1 MGSSYRS
8 RHGYYDSF
16 RIKLPIITLPKKN
29 VKTAFLKIVVLNLT
43 YLKASFI
50 DLTQIQRN
58 MTAVFYVRHFSE
70 KVTMKI
76 HQFSADEALTSLHS
90 RHEGLTPAEAQHR
103 LKEYGKNEVE
113 VVRGEALIL
122 RLLKEFTH
130 FFALILWLA
139 AGLAFFAESRQPG
152 SGMSLLGYAI
162 LGVIVIN
169 GVFSFWQQYRAEQ
182 AITALQKLLPHTVK
196 VVREGEIGQ
205 TLAAELVPGDV
216 ILLQEGDNVPADCR
230 LLETFSLRVNNA
242 TVTGESLP
250 KARDSMPSS
259 EESLEHSRNTLLAG
273 TSVVSG
279 EGRALVFATGMYT
292 EFGKIAGLTQTTVKS
307 ISPLQLEIV
316 RLSRI
321 IAALAMILGIVF
333 FFIGQSMGLSFWDN
347 FIFAI
352 GIIVAN
358 VPEGLLPT
366 VTLSL
371 AMATQRMAKRNALIR
386 HLPAVETLG
395 CATVICTDKTGTLTE
410 NRMAVSKLYLGGNMV
425 TPTEIK
431 RQPDLIHTHR
441 RFFED
446 ALLCHNLKETHTAE
460 QSQIL
465 GDPMEIALVGM
476 AKTCLGETL
485 AYPKINEIPFDTDR
499 KRLSTVHQTPQGIV
513 LYCKGALEM
522 VLPLCSQVQTTT
534 GIVPF
539 TAEVRQD
546 FIDAQEMMASKGL
559 RVLAFAWKALDEP
572 HNCQRSEH
580 NLILCGLVG
589 LEDPPRPEVPG
600 AIQKCRTAGIKVIM
614 VTGDHPHTALAI
626 GRQIGQIQGDNPVV
640 ITGDRLRKLS
650 ETQLR
655 LALEAPDIIFARVGA
670 DQKMRIVA
678 ALQKKKHIVA
688 VTGDGVNDAPA
699 LKLADIGIAMGIT
712 GTDVAKEAADMVLL
726 DDNFSSIIAA
736 IEEGRA
742 VYANIRKFLAYILT
756 SNIPEIVPYL
766 AFALLKIPLPLTIIQ
781 ILAVDL
787 GTDMLPALGL
797 GAEKPEVDIM
807 GKPPRPRHERLLDWP
822 LLGRAYLFLGVME
835 AIAAMSA
842 YFFVLHTGGWQWG
855 ETLGSHDALYLE
867 ATTACFSAI
876 IVMQIVN
883 VYLCKTPGYSLFS
896 TRLLDNRI
904 ILWGIALE
912 IVLLV
917 FIAYTEWGNLIFGT
931 LPLAPE
937 LWLFVLP
944 FALGMLLLEELRK
957 FMVAREYIK

>member
-1 MGSSYRS
+1 
-8 RHGYYDSF
+8 
-16 RIKLPIITLPKKN
+16 
-29 VKTAFLKIVVLNLT
+29 
-43 YLKASFI
+43 
-50 DLTQIQRN
+50 
-58 MTAVFYVRHFSE
+58 
-70 KVTMKI
+70 MKI

-90 RHEGLTPAEAQHR
+90 RHEGLTQAEAQHR
-103 LKEYGKNEVE
+103 LKEYGTNEVE
-113 VVRGEALIL
+113 VVCGEALII

-152 SGMSLLGYAI
+152 EGMSVLGYAI

-169 GVFSFWQQYRAEQ
+169 GLFSFWQQFRAER
-182 AITALQKLLPHTVK
+182 AITALQKLLPHYVK
-196 VVREGEIGQ
+196 VFRDGEIVQ
-205 TLAAELVPGDV
+205 TLVAELVPGDV

-230 LLETFSLRVNNA
+230 LLEAFSLRVNNA

-250 KARDSMPSS
+250 KARDALPSS

-279 EGRALVFATGMYT
+279 EGKAVVFATGMYT

-307 ISPLQLEIV
+307 VSPLQLEIV

-321 IAALAMILGIVF
+321 IALLAMTLGTVF
-333 FFIGQSMGLSFWDN
+333 FFIGRSMGLSFWEN

-371 AMATQRMAKRNALIR
+371 AMATQRMAKRNALVR
-386 HLPAVETLG
+386 HLPAVEALG
-395 CATVICTDKTGTLTE
+395 CTTVICTDKTGTLTE
-410 NRMAVSKLYLGGNMV
+410 NRMAVSTVYLGGSMV

-431 RQPDLIHTHR
+431 RQPELKKIHR

-446 ALLCHNLKETHTAE
+446 ALLCHNLKETHTAG
-460 QSQIL
+460 QWQVL
-465 GDPMEIALVGM
+465 GDPMEIALVRM

-499 KRLSTVHQTPQGIV
+499 KRLSTVHQTPKGCV

-522 VLPLCSQVQTTT
+522 LLPLCSQVQTAT
-534 GIVPF
+534 GIAPL
-539 TAEVRQD
+539 TAETRQD
-546 FIDAQEMMASKGL
+546 FVTAQESMAAKGL
-559 RVLAFAWKALDEP
+559 RVLAFAWKPLEES
-572 HNCQRSEH
+572 HNCQGQEQD
-580 NLILCGLVG
+580 LILCGLVG
-589 LEDPPRPEVPG
+589 LEDPPRPEVPK
-600 AIQKCRTAGIKVIM
+600 AIQQCRNAGIKVIM

-626 GRQIGQIQGDNPVV
+626 GRQIGQIQGDNPVL
-640 ITGDRLRKLS
+640 ITGDKLRKLS

-670 DQKMRIVA
+670 DQKMRIVN
-678 ALQKKKHIVA
+678 ALKKKKHIVA

-797 GAEKPEVDIM
+797 GAEKPEPDSM
-807 GKPPRPRHERLLDWP
+807 KKPPRSRQERLLDWP
-822 LLGRAYLFLGVME
+822 LLCRAYLFLGVME

-842 YFFVLHTGGWQWG
+842 YFFALHSGGWYWG
-855 ETLGSHDALYLE
+855 ESLTAHDSLYLE

-876 IVMQIVN
+876 IVTQIMN
-883 VYLCKTPGYSLFS
+883 VFLCKTPGRSLLGGRWF
-896 TRLLDNRI
+896 DNRI
-904 ILWGIALE
+904 ILWGIVLE
-912 IVLLV
+912 IALLAV
-917 FIAYTEWGNLIFGT
+917 IDYTEWGHLIFGT

-937 LWLFVLP
+937 VWLFILP

-957 FMVAREYIK
+957 FVVARFMY